1 MFAAHQ
7 EHPRLSP
14 SGLRC
19 GGDVAQHPLG
29 PMMHLCPIY
38 GGMGLPVSTS
48 WDGDAAPAGLQ
59 LLWQSNSWVGRNPP
73 SLGGQ
78 NAPQDGQNP
87 PKMAKISLNF
97 SGWKDP

>member
-29 PMMHLCPIY
+29 PVMHLCSIY
-38 GGMGLPVSTS
+38 GGMGLPASTS
-48 WDGDAAPAGLQ
+48 WDGDAAPAGL
-59 LLWQSNSWVGRNPP
+59 SSSGRATLGWAKILP
-73 SLGGQ
+73 SPGGQ
-78 NAPQDGQNP
+78 NPPQDGQNP
-87 PKMAKISLNF
+87 PKMAKIS
-97 SGWKDP
+97 